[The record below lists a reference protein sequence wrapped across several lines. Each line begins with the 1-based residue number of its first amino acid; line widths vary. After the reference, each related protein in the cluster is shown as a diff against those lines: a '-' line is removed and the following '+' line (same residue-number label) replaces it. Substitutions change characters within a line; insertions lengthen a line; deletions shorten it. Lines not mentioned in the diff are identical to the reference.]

1 MGLILVARATNVISE
16 RFPWLLLGKSH
27 ETRLVLQCIKMVV
40 CRTAFFPKSHFLK
53 AVEIS
58 QKMSFKETLIL
69 IIVIIIITVVH
80 LSTVDKKS
88 FKLFR
93 QKKLIKKKKGK
104 IIYLY
109 KSGNVDFF
117 VMFEILSKLQELICG
132 KVK

>member
-16 RFPWLLLGKSH
+16 RFPWLLLGKSR
-27 ETRLVLQCIKMVV
+27 ETRLALQCIKMVV
-40 CRTAFFPKSHFLK
+40 CRTAFFPKSRFLK

-93 QKKLIKKKKGK
+93 QKKLIKKKKEE
-104 IIYLY
+104 
-109 KSGNVDFF
+109 KSYICIKAE
-117 VMFEILSKLQELICG
+117 MLIFLLCL
-132 KVK
+132 KFYQNFKS

>member
-16 RFPWLLLGKSH
+16 RFPWLLLGKSR
-27 ETRLVLQCIKMVV
+27 ETRLALQCIKMVV
-40 CRTAFFPKSHFLK
+40 CRTAFFPKSRFLT

-69 IIVIIIITVVH
+69 IIVVITITVVH

-93 QKKLIKKKKGK
+93 QKKLIKKKKEV
-104 IIYLY
+104 
-109 KSGNVDFF
+109 KSYICIKAE
-117 VMFEILSKLQELICG
+117 MLIFLLCL
-132 KVK
+132 KFYQNFKS

>member
-16 RFPWLLLGKSH
+16 RFPWLLLGKSR
-27 ETRLVLQCIKMVV
+27 ETRLALQCIKMVV

-93 QKKLIKKKKGK
+93 QKKLIKKKKEVK
-104 IIYLY
+104 SYIYIKAEMLIFLLCLKFY
-109 KSGNVDFF
+109 QNFKS
-117 VMFEILSKLQELICG
+117 
-132 KVK
+132 